1 MFMKLKKIGK
11 MQDTI
16 LIGMMGGLIG
26 TICMELS
33 NVLIYKAKK
42 TEVTYPQITAQFLFS
57 PKRVN
62 RKENYILGE
71 MLHLGVG
78 TFFGLPLML
87 ILKLTGKDH
96 HLSKG
101 FLSGM
106 CTWGILFAGAQKKG
120 LFKRPLKSK
129 THYSAMWNN
138 TLFGLASAQ
147 AMVTLADP
155 RIFASKHTLD
165 RQPIERPRTDYHVTE
180 DIHQEK
186 QAIYH

>member
-1 MFMKLKKIGK
+1 MKFKRIGK

-16 LIGMMGGLIG
+16 LIGMIGGLIG

-33 NVLIYKAKK
+33 NTLIYKAKK
-42 TEVTYPQITAQFLFS
+42 TEVTYPQITAQFLLS

-78 TFFGLPLML
+78 AFFGLPLML

-96 HLSKG
+96 YLSKG
-101 FLSGM
+101 FFSGM
-106 CTWGILFAGAQKKG
+106 CTWGILYAGGQKIG

-129 THYSAMWNN
+129 THYSAILNN
-138 TLFGLASAQ
+138 ALYGLATAQ

-155 RIFASKHTLD
+155 RIFASKHALD
-165 RQPIERPRTDYHVTE
+165 RHSIERPRTDYQVTE
-180 DIHQEK
+180 DIHQEE
-186 QAIYH
+186 QAVYH